1 MAETAETFDRYW
13 NSASVFG
20 VEQIIRG
27 KGNLSAFLT
36 QATATENSD
45 RARKLAVQLETSAV
59 RFRDGAVQPEFTV
72 VELVADDPAKGLGK
86 ASRDRL
92 MVTQLGK
99 IIGGVSRQLDLV
111 SAYFVPGREGASF

>member
-59 RFRDGAVQPEFTV
+59 RFRDGAVQPEFTGWSWW
-72 VELVADDPAKGLGK
+72 PTIRRKGW
-86 ASRDRL
+86 ARL
-92 MVTQLGK
+92 RAIV
-99 IIGGVSRQLDLV
+99 
-111 SAYFVPGREGASF
+111 